1 MLFKRSGA
9 FPFRDVE
16 PAEHDD
22 AEDREDREDREDEMD
37 MLRRRIELAREKLI
51 TR

>member
-22 AEDREDREDREDEMD
+22 AEDREDEMD

>member
-22 AEDREDREDREDEMD
+22 AEDREDREDEMD